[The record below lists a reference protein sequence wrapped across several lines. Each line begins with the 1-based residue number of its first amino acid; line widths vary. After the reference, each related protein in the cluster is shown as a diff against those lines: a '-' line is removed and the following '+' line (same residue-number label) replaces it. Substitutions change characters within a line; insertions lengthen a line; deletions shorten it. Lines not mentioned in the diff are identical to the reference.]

1 MKRDEF
7 LHAQRDAFRRHAGHL
22 LILSQRRPD
31 DGPSRLG
38 LVTSR
43 KMGNAVHRNRFRRVL
58 REFFRLNP
66 ALFAQGV
73 DWVVIAKEGAGALAS
88 GQIRDEVRAALQR
101 RPKGSVRPP
110 SAGDAPTS

>member
-1 MKRDEF
+1 MPVRPS
-7 LHAQRDAFRRHAGHL
+7 LAH
-22 LILSQRRPD
+22 RPD
-31 DGPSRLG
+31 AGEIKVPRNEDPDGSSSLCGDCRWNVQITRRL
-38 LVTSR
+38 
-43 KMGNAVHRNRFRRVL
+43 L